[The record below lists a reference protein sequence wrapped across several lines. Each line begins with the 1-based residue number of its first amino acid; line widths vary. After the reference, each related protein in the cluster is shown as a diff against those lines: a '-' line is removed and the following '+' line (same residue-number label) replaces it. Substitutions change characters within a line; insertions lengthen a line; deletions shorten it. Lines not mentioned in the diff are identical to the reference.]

1 MKFYALFQRERPAYV
16 LSKTLL
22 IMKLTVILL
31 FTVLLQ
37 VNAGTFAQKVSLN
50 KKNLSLEQLFKKIHT
65 QTGYNFI
72 YTGKLLSQANLI
84 NIHVEDADIND
95 VLQLSL
101 RDLPITYVIENKTVI
116 IKERDRSLID
126 KVRDYLEIPVSV
138 TGKVTDTLG
147 NTLPGVT
154 VRVAGRK
161 SSTITD
167 KNGEFS
173 LNVQDGDVLEF
184 SYVGFVSVIHT
195 VKRDESKVTI
205 VLHEAFKSLSETVIV
220 GYGSTKKRDLTGAV
234 STINTKDI
242 EDIPFGT
249 IDNALAGKAAGV
261 QVTKTDGSPGGAV
274 RIRIRGSSSLL
285 GGNDPLY
292 VIDGVPLQV
301 TSNYISPGFD
311 VGSAVGNNVTGS
323 GGVSAGMSTAFVNG
337 LNSIGGLNVDDIESI
352 TILKDASSTA
362 IYGSKAANGVVII
375 NTKRGKKDMKPQIVA
390 SYYST
395 VTSPKTPDLLNA
407 DQYKLL
413 LSEAAQNSYNAHA
426 ALGKAQAANVNAIVN
441 TPGTYFGTANTNWI
455 NEVTRNTISHNA
467 DLTVQGGGSASKY
480 FSSISYNSTPGV
492 VKATDYQR
500 ISGKLNIENEI
511 GSKFRFITNLIMGY
525 TNQNIGNGAYDQ
537 ALIAPPTY
545 APYNASGGFTDFS
558 LIGASYQNFQNPTA
572 LLTST
577 NNSKTTSLLG
587 SISGIYDITP
597 NLQFKSTASLNMQL
611 YNQRNYTPSYL
622 AIGSFY
628 GSVSNNGGIGS
639 NSNSRLTNWFIE
651 NTLSYNRTFNK
662 IHAIDLLAGTSYET
676 RKTSFFSATG
686 NGYPNDNV
694 LTSLSSAVTP
704 LLIRGDD
711 PSQPQSYL
719 LSFYARANY
728 GLMDKYLFTFTGRAD
743 GSSKFGPNN
752 KFGYF
757 PSGAV
762 AWRISKENFLKDV
775 KWIDDIKFRGSY
787 GLTGTQNIGDQMYR
801 TLYSPY
807 SYAGTSAL
815 IPTQIGNPDI
825 QWESTKE
832 ADGGLDISL
841 FNNRLQATVDYY
853 NKQTSGA
860 LLSLP
865 VAPSSSVSSILSNAV
880 SIKNTGWEVTLQG
893 DILRTGDFK
902 WNASVNVTWNRS
914 LVTKLASN
922 ANLSQL
928 GNFTGLE
935 TGNTT
940 LIEGQPLGLITGL
953 HVTGIIQTAAQ
964 LAAYKQQLGVYTA
977 VFPYLAI
984 GFPMYELKPQG
995 TANYL
1000 NFNTIIANA
1009 APNYF
1014 GGFTQGFSYK
1024 SFDLNFYFT
1033 FSQGGSL
1040 VWGDHVSSMEFS
1052 GVSNAN
1058 VAMLN
1063 RYTPANTGTN
1073 QPMLQLGDLI
1083 YYKSN
1088 LDVFSSSYIKL
1099 RTLSLSYRL
1108 NKLRWMEK
1116 AGMKNSSVFAS
1127 ATNLFTITKYPGNDP
1142 ETSDDP
1148 YSVGGGYF
1156 DVSNYPTVKTFS
1168 IGLKVGF

>member
-1 MKFYALFQRERPAYV
+1 
-16 LSKTLL
+16 
-22 IMKLTVILL
+22 MKLTVILL

-37 VNAGTFAQKVSLN
+37 VNASTFAQKVSIN
-50 KKNLSLEQLFKKIHT
+50 KKNISLEQLFKQIRA
-65 QTGYNFI
+65 QTGYYII
-72 YTGKLLSQANLI
+72 YTGKLLSQSKPISI
-84 NIHVEDADIND
+84 NVTNSSVDD
-95 VLQLSL
+95 VLQLGLKDQPLS
-101 RDLPITYVIENKTVI
+101 YVIENKTVI
-116 IKERDRSLID
+116 IKEKEKSLLDKIRDSFN
-126 KVRDYLEIPVSV
+126 IPIVVS
-138 TGKVTDTLG
+138 GRVTDTLG
-147 NTLPGVT
+147 NNLSGVT
-154 VRVAGRK
+154 IKVVGK
-161 SSTITD
+161 PLGTITD
-167 KNGEFS
+167 KGGAFS
-173 LNVQDGDVLEF
+173 LNVQDGDALEF
-184 SYVGFVSVIHT
+184 TFVGFARVICY
-195 VKRDESKVTI
+195 VNRNDNNITI
-205 VLHEAFKSLSETVIV
+205 VMHESTTSLSETVIV
-220 GYGSTKKRDLTGAV
+220 GYGSIKKKDLTGSV
-234 STINTKDI
+234 STINVKDI
-242 EDIPFGT
+242 QDVPFGT
-249 IDNALAGKAAGV
+249 VDNALAGKAAGV

-274 RIRIRGSSSLL
+274 RIRIRGSSSIL

-301 TSNYISPGFD
+301 SNNYINPGFD
-311 VGSAVGNNVTGS
+311 VGSAVGNNVTGN
-323 GGVSAGMSTAFVNG
+323 GGVSTGMSTAFVNG

-362 IYGSKAANGVVII
+362 IYGSKAANGVVLI

-395 VTSPKTPDLLNA
+395 VTTPKTPDLLNA

-413 LSEAAQNSYNAHA
+413 LSEAAKNSYDAHV
-426 ALGKAQAANVNAIVN
+426 AQGRSVAANVTAIVN

-467 DLTVQGGGSASKY
+467 DLSVQGGGSASKY

-492 VKATDYQR
+492 VKSTDYQR

-511 GSKFRFITNLIMGY
+511 GPKFRFITNLIVGY
-525 TNQNIGNGAYDQ
+525 TNQDIGNGAYDQ

-545 APYNASGGFTDFS
+545 APYNALGGFTDFS
-558 LIGASYQNFQNPTA
+558 LVGASYQNFQNPVAMLTA
-572 LLTST
+572 T
-577 NNSKTTSLLG
+577 NNAKTFSLLG
-587 SISGIYDITP
+587 SISGIYDITSA
-597 NLQFKSTASLNMQL
+597 LQFKSTVSLNMQA

-628 GSVSNNGGIGS
+628 GNISNNGGIGG
-639 NSNSRLTNWFIE
+639 NSNSQLTNWFVE
-651 NTLSYNRTFNK
+651 NTLAYNKTFNK
-662 IHAIDLLAGTSYET
+662 IHAIDILVGTSYET
-676 RKTSFFSATG
+676 KKTSFFSATG
-686 NGYPNDNV
+686 AGYPNDNV

-704 LLIRGDD
+704 LLVKGDD

-728 GLMDKYLFTFTGRAD
+728 GLMDKYLITFTGRAD

-762 AWRISKENFLKDV
+762 AWRISKEDFLKNV

-815 IPTQIGNPDI
+815 IPTQVGNPDI

-832 ADGGLDISL
+832 ADAGLDISL
-841 FNNRLQATVDYY
+841 FNGRLQATLDYY

-860 LLSLP
+860 LLLLP
-865 VAPSSSVSSILSNAV
+865 VAPSSSYSSMLSNAV
-880 SIKNTGWEVTLQG
+880 SIKNTGFEVSLQG
-893 DILRTGDFK
+893 DIVHTKDFK
-902 WNASVNVTWNRS
+902 WNSSINITWNRS

-922 ANLSQL
+922 ANLGQL

-935 TGNTT
+935 IGNTT
-940 LIEGQPLGLITGL
+940 LIQGQPLGLITGL
-953 HVTGIIQTAAQ
+953 HVTGIIKTADQ
-964 LAAYKQQLGVYTA
+964 LAAYKQQLGVYTS
-977 VFPYLAI
+977 VFRYLAI
-984 GFPMYELKPQG
+984 GDPMYELQPQG
-995 TANYL
+995 PAGSNYL
-1000 NFNTIIANA
+1000 NFNTIIAHA

-1014 GGFTQGFSYK
+1014 GGFTHSFTYK
-1024 SFDLNFYFT
+1024 NFDLNFYFT

-1040 VWGDHVSSMEFS
+1040 LWGDHVSSMEFV
-1052 GVSNAN
+1052 GVANAN

-1063 RYTPANTGTN
+1063 RYTPANTSSN
-1073 QPMLQLGDLI
+1073 QPMLQLGDII

-1099 RTLSLSYRL
+1099 RTLSFSYRF
-1108 NKLRWMEK
+1108 NKIRWMQK
-1116 AGMKNSSVFAS
+1116 AGMKNTSVFAS
-1127 ATNLFTITKYPGNDP
+1127 ATNVFTITKYPGNDP

-1148 YSVGGGYF
+1148 YSVAGGYM

-1168 IGLKVGF
+1168 LGIKVGF